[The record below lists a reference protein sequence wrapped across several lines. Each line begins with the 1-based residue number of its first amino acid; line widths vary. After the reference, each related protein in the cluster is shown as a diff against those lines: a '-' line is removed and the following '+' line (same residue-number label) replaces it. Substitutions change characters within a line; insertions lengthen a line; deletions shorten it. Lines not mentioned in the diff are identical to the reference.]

1 MKTTDKPLFD
11 SNILI
16 YSVNADSP
24 FHETALD
31 LLVRYTQSGFYVAD
45 ISLIEFFQVV
55 TDGRKFH
62 HPLTTEQA
70 AEYISK
76 LVRIQHVGVLKIRSF
91 HEILQDE
98 DARAEVRRLQIK
110 RFAIYDYLIAD
121 CMRRHDVKPIFT
133 GNARDFRMFPFLD
146 VIDPFMPQTTTQQR
160 AAGPIPYGRQSISE
174 QDVAAV
180 CSVLRSHFLTQGPKV
195 PEFETAVAEYCNA
208 GHAVAVNSGT
218 SALHLAC
225 LALGLGPGDT
235 LWTSPITF
243 VASANCALYCGASVD
258 FVDIEPR
265 TYNLCPQA
273 LEEKLRAAQ
282 QSGKLPKVLV
292 PVHFSG
298 QPCDMEAIHGLSR
311 QYGFRILE
319 DASHALGARYKNEPV
334 GNCQY
339 SDITVFS
346 FHPVKIIT
354 TGEGG
359 MAVTNDQ
366 GLGEK
371 MALLRSHGIT
381 RDPALFSE
389 VGRRRSDV
397 GYLKSDIG
405 PRTSDLRPPSFYY
418 EQIDLG
424 FNYRMTDIQAALG
437 LSQLHRLDAFVSR
450 RSELANRYDELLAG
464 LPLITPWQHPDGA
477 SAWHLY
483 VVRLQLDQLRVI
495 HKQVFE
501 TMREQGIGVNL
512 HYIPVHTQPWFKRLG
527 FMPGMFPEA
536 EKYYQEAITLPL
548 FPGMTEDAQDRVVGA
563 LKRILPTEHTEGQG

>member
-31 LLVRYTQSGFYVAD
+31 LLVQYTQSGFYVAD
-45 ISLIEFFQVV
+45 INLIEFFQVV
-55 TDGRKFH
+55 TDGKKFH

-76 LVRIQHVGVLKIRSF
+76 LVRIQHVSVLKIRSF
-91 HEILQDE
+91 HEILQDDE
-98 DARAEVRRLQIK
+98 ARDEVLRLRIE

-121 CMRRHDVKPIFT
+121 CMRQHDIKSIVT
-133 GNARDFRMFPFLD
+133 GNARDFRKFPFLD
-146 VIDPFMPQTTTQQR
+146 VIDPFIPQTTTQQR
-160 AAGPIPYGRQSISE
+160 SADPIPYGRQSISE

-180 CSVLRSHFLTQGPKV
+180 CSVLRSDFLTQGPKV
-195 PEFETAVAEYCNA
+195 PEFEQAVAEYCNA

-235 LWTSPITF
+235 LWTSPNTF

-258 FVDIEPR
+258 FVDIDPR

-273 LEEKLRAAQ
+273 LEKKLRVAQ
-282 QSGKLPKVLV
+282 QSGKLPKVVV

-298 QPCDMEAIHGLSR
+298 QPCDMEAIHELGR

-319 DASHALGARYKNEPV
+319 DASHALGGRYKNEPV

-346 FHPVKIIT
+346 FHPVKSIT

-359 MAVTNDQ
+359 MAVTNDPALAQ
-366 GLGEK
+366 R

-381 RDPALFSE
+381 RDHEKFE
-389 VGRRRSDV
+389 N
-397 GYLKSDIG
+397 IG
-405 PRTSDLRPPSFYY
+405 VKDSGNETKPSTSKPSHFPTFPPSYYY

-437 LSQLHRLDAFVSR
+437 LSQLQRLDAFVSR
-450 RSELANRYDELLAG
+450 RSELAKRYDELLAG
-464 LPLITPWQHPDGA
+464 LALITPWQHPDGA

-483 VVRLQLDQLRVI
+483 VVRLRLDRLRVT
-495 HKQVFE
+495 HRQVFE
-501 TMREQGIGVNL
+501 AMREQGVGVNL
-512 HYIPVHTQPWFKRLG
+512 HYIPVHTQPYYRELG
-527 FMPGMFPEA
+527 FQRGDFPEA
-536 EKYYQEAITLPL
+536 EKYYQETLTLPL
-548 FPGMTEDAQDRVVGA
+548 FPGMTEEEQDRVVEA
-563 LKRILPTEHTEGQG
+563 LKRILPILCTA